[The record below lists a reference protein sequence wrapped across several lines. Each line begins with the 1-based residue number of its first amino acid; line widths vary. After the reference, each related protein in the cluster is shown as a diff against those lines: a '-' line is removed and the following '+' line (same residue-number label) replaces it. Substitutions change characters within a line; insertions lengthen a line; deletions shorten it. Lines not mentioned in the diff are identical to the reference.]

1 MREEWKVVRG
11 SMMAATGRNESSNMS
26 GNQSLEDVKL
36 GRGEVERGCGDSQT
50 EVPSCQIA
58 SEEDEAERNKE
69 HRNENCGEKV
79 NAEEKLISKEV
90 NEEIE
95 FNLDDV
101 KVPQKVCCG
110 SGSPEDFDETY
121 FSYRKPLSS
130 PAAASSPF
138 LPRCVA
144 ANRKKL
150 QGPAKRTESDSN
162 VKERRKVESETSTSS
177 LKKVVASK
185 EEQEKN
191 DSENNFHSRKA
202 LEEAKS
208 FTHAEVLKKK
218 KSLAQLVQKKL
229 NQCSSLE
236 KAELKSN
243 TGQPVQ
249 FDTDK
254 KVKVEEDPTC
264 TRLVISI
271 LKHNFSSK
279 SQKKLVQLVKRT
291 GKLVKHRFSE
301 SGSRCWLQLESE
313 EQASETLVALD
324 GLLWEGSRLV
334 ASRVVAEDGKPSE
347 AVNPSCSQPVEKRK
361 KMKDTEG
368 GQKTRK
374 ASDEGDPLEKKRI
387 LKDERVSGSSY
398 KVRWGTLRME
408 EEEEERRKRKRAR
421 DENTEYRKK
430 GRTEEDWR
438 KRRAD

>member
-1 MREEWKVVRG
+1 
-11 SMMAATGRNESSNMS
+11 MMAATGRNERSHMR
-26 GNQSLEDVKL
+26 GTQSLEDVKL
-36 GRGEVERGCGDSQT
+36 GQDEVERGCGDSQT

-58 SEEDEAERNKE
+58 PEEDEAERNKE

-79 NAEEKLISKEV
+79 NAEEKLSSKEV

-101 KVPQKVCCG
+101 EVPQKVCCG

-130 PAAASSPF
+130 PAAALSPF
-138 LPRCVA
+138 LPRSVA

-150 QGPAKRTESDSN
+150 HCPAKSMESDYN
-162 VKERRKVESETSTSS
+162 IKERREVRKSETSSPEQTSGS
-177 LKKVVASK
+177 EKAVASK

-218 KSLAQLVQKKL
+218 KSLPQLVQKKL

-291 GKLVKHRFSE
+291 GNLVKHKFSE
-301 SGSRCWLQLESE
+301 SGSSCWLQLESE
-313 EQASETLVALD
+313 EQASETLVALN

-334 ASRVVAEDGKPSE
+334 ASRVVAEDGKLGE
-347 AVNPSCSQPVEKRK
+347 AVNASGSQPNEKRK
-361 KMKDTEG
+361 TMKDREG
-368 GQKTRK
+368 SR
-374 ASDEGDPLEKKRI
+374 
-387 LKDERVSGSSY
+387 
-398 KVRWGTLRME
+398 KVRKVL
-408 EEEEERRKRKRAR
+408 
-421 DENTEYRKK
+421 DV
-430 GRTEEDWR
+430 
-438 KRRAD
+438 